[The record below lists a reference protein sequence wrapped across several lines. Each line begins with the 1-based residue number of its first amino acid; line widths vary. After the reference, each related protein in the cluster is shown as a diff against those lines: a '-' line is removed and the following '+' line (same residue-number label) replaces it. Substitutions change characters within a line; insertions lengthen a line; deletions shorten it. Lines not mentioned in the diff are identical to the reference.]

1 VERSV
6 DGDRLAGLRVVVQG
20 LPEGDAEQEDEEYDE
35 RAQAPPDQFPTPL
48 LAAALVALDRR
59 QGRHGL

>member
-6 DGDRLAGLRVVVQG
+6 DRDRLAGLRVVVQG
-20 LPEGDAEQEDEEYDE
+20 LPERHTEQEDEEYDE
-35 RAQAPPDQFPTPL
+35 RAKTPPDQVPTPL
-48 LAAALVALDRR
+48 LTAALLALDRS

>member
-6 DGDRLAGLRVVVQG
+6 DRDRLAGLRVVVQR
-20 LPEGDAEQEDEEYDE
+20 LPKRDTEQEDEEYDE
-35 RAQAPPDQFPTPL
+35 RAKAPPDQLPTPL
-48 LAAALVALDRR
+48 LTAAFLALDRR